1 MKRWKVVDITQV
13 QINSMKKVIKLTES
27 DLTRIIK
34 RVIHEN
40 EEEFD
45 SELGKPEFSVEPHI
59 RMQPREKEIE
69 SLFGKYD
76 EQIPSD
82 ILRYMRKNPQL
93 IMDRLAKI
101 YGEKFIKYADKA
113 YVKYLN
119 I

>member
-1 MKRWKVVDITQV
+1 
-13 QINSMKKVIKLTES
+13 MKKIVRLTES
-27 DLTRIIK
+27 DITRIVK
-34 RVIHEN
+34 RVIKEN
-40 EEEFD
+40 DEEFD
-45 SELGKPEFSVEPHI
+45 SELGKPGFSVEPHVK
-59 RMQPREKEIE
+59 MQPREKEIE
-69 SLFGKYD
+69 TLFGRYD
-76 EQIPSD
+76 EQIPAD

>member
-1 MKRWKVVDITQV
+1 
-13 QINSMKKVIKLTES
+13 MKKTVRLTES
-27 DLTRIIK
+27 DLNRIIK
-34 RVIHEN
+34 RVIN
-40 EEEFD
+40 ESDEEFD
-45 SELGKPEFSVEPHI
+45 NEIGNSKFSVEPNV

-76 EQIPSD
+76 EQIPAD
-82 ILRYMRKNPQL
+82 IFRYMRKNPQL